1 MIESTSSTKISTV
14 LKINLSQDRINLIG
28 PKLRTTCR
36 PKNREELLKN
46 SLINWTGP
54 EGISESVKRTESV
67 RRGRTKSSKPRL
79 IKKFQT
85 SPNRT
90 NSSRQNA
97 NN

>member
-46 SLINWTGP
+46 SLIN
-54 EGISESVKRTESV
+54 
-67 RRGRTKSSKPRL
+67 
-79 IKKFQT
+79 
-85 SPNRT
+85 
-90 NSSRQNA
+90 
-97 NN
+97 